1 MKTGSFGGM
10 YFNSPLLVMYFGN
23 PSNDDIP
30 HLAIVPALER
40 NDTDELV
47 GLAELVEGG
56 GPRRIADQHL
66 AGYFFVAGAL
76 DIKLGLLPDE
86 GAFALAQVAEYTHG
100 AVVPLFRVFRVVQ
113 SIVY

>member
-1 MKTGSFGGM
+1 MFFVFFSFPPLNFGKFNGIEMKTGSFGGM

-47 GLAELVEGG
+47 GLAHV
-56 GPRRIADQHL
+56 ADE
-66 AGYFFVAGAL
+66 AGV
-76 DIKLGLLPDE
+76 D
-86 GAFALAQVAEYTHG
+86 GAFVGVG
-100 AVVPLFRVFRVVQ
+100 AAAPG
-113 SIVY
+113 S